1 MAEFYLEGLASDLCL
16 ETALSGFPS
25 LFYQDLHRGGDPFQQ
40 DWKYPSSFEFGW
52 VSYLQKSP

>member
-1 MAEFYLEGLASDLCL
+1 MAEFHLEVLVRDFCL

-25 LFYQDLHRGGDPFQQ
+25 LFSQDLYRGGDPFQQ
-40 DWKYPSSFEFGW
+40 ARKCPSSFEFGW